1 MKKVLATLF
10 QLSVTIGVL
19 YWVYHDPQRRAQ
31 MAEAIRNADYGWVGI
46 GILAYL
52 AVEIAAA
59 LRWHVLL
66 KVQKIHLTLPRLT
79 GLFFIGMFYNQFL
92 PGGTGGDIM
101 KSYYL
106 LKETPDKKAGALLAV
121 VFDRFIGLVALVAI
135 TATLISLRY
144 DFLSQKPET
153 RNLLWLLLFL
163 LGVSVAFLLATFV
176 ISGFKLLHSLPA
188 RFPGRDRLIE
198 VSAAYH
204 LYAHHWRAT
213 LVAFGASLVAHL
225 ATFATFLC
233 AAYALGAPVPLVNF
247 FAVMPVER
255 TISALPISFAGI
267 GIREKVLQIMLNGL
281 CGVPEAKAILIG
293 SLSFLIILFC
303 CLPGAVVYLFYK
315 PSRPAP
321 YVSLREMEEEVVT
334 LEHEIGEAE

>member
-1 MKKVLATLF
+1 MKKVLLTLF
-10 QLSVTIGVL
+10 QIAVTVGMLI
-19 YWVYHDPQRRAQ
+19 WVFHDPNQRAK
-31 MAEAIRNADYGWVGI
+31 MAEALRTADYRWVGA
-46 GILAYL
+46 GIFAYIL
-52 AVEIAAA
+52 VEVFAAFRWQIL
-59 LRWHVLL
+59 LR
-66 KVQKIHLTLPRLT
+66 VQKIRLSFPRVA
-79 GLFFIGMFYNQFL
+79 GLFFIGLFYNQFL
-92 PGGTGGDIM
+92 PGGTGGDII

-106 LKETPDKKAGALLAV
+106 LQETPDRKAGALLAV

-135 TATLISLRY
+135 TATLITLRY

-153 RNLLWLLLFL
+153 RNLLWLLLILLGGSVIFL
-163 LGVSVAFLLATFV
+163 LSTFV

-198 VSAAYH
+198 ISVAYH

-213 LVAFGASLVAHL
+213 LVAFGASVVAHL

-233 AAYALGAPVPLVNF
+233 AAYALGALVPLVNF

-267 GIREKVLQIMLNGL
+267 GLREKVLQIMLNGL

-293 SLSFLIILFC
+293 SLSFLIILVC
-303 CLPGAVVYLFYK
+303 CLPGALVYLFYR
-315 PSRPAP
+315 PSGAAAR
-321 YVSLREMEEEVVT
+321 VKMREIARSSHT
-334 LEHEIGEAE
+334 G